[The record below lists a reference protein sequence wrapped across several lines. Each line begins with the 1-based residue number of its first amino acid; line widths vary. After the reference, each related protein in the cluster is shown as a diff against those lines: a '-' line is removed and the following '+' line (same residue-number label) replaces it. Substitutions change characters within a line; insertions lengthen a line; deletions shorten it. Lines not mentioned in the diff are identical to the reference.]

1 MNLENLYIIT
11 VSILFSAIVG
21 MVSWW
26 IKNVHKEV
34 KELIKELT
42 ELKQLI
48 AGMKAQV
55 EKSIETD
62 IQELK
67 ADIKTL
73 YKKTNENEKEIA
85 ALKQQ
90 RSGR

>member
-1 MNLENLYIIT
+1 MEKIYIT
-11 VSILFSAIVG
+11 ALSILFAAIVA

-85 ALKQQ
+85 ALKQKKCCH
-90 RSGR
+90 

>member
-1 MNLENLYIIT
+1 MEKLYIT
-11 VSILFSAIVG
+11 ALSILFAAIIG

-26 IKNVHKEV
+26 IKNLHKEV

-48 AGMKAQV
+48 AAMKAQV

-67 ADIKTL
+67 ADIRTL

-85 ALKQQ
+85 ALKQKNVAI
-90 RSGR
+90 RT

>member
-1 MNLENLYIIT
+1 MEKFYIT
-11 VSILFSAIVG
+11 ALSILFAAIIG

-26 IKNVHKEV
+26 IKNVHKEI

-48 AGMKAQV
+48 AAMKAQV

-67 ADIKTL
+67 ADIKIL

-85 ALKQQ
+85 ALKQKKCCP
-90 RSGR
+90 

>member
-1 MNLENLYIIT
+1 MEKLYIIAL
-11 VSILFSAIVG
+11 SFLFSAIIG

-26 IKNVHKEV
+26 IKTIHKEV
-34 KELIKELT
+34 KELIKDLT
-42 ELKQLI
+42 EIKQLL

-67 ADIKTL
+67 QDIRTL
-73 YKKTNENEKEIA
+73 YGRTNKNESSIA
-85 ALKQQ
+85 SLKQKT
-90 RSGR
+90 GVK

>member
-1 MNLENLYIIT
+1 MEKIYIT
-11 VSILFSAIVG
+11 ALSILFAAIIG

-26 IKNVHKEV
+26 IKNIHREV

-48 AGMKAQV
+48 AAMKAQV

-85 ALKQQ
+85 ALKQKKCCP
-90 RSGR
+90 